1 MIRRHPRST
10 RTDTLFPSTTLCRSV
25 GGHRHLA
32 AAELA
37 EGHHRKAAAG
47 EMAVRARKVLD
58 YRPVEPAQRHLGD
71 VAERAPAGIDV
82 ALVAQD
88 VDADL
93 EAAVVG
99 PAPRLLEHVLQVL
112 RIAQDRKITRLN
124 SSH

>member
-1 MIRRHPRST
+1 
-10 RTDTLFPSTTLCRSV
+10 
-25 GGHRHLA
+25 
-32 AAELA
+32 
-37 EGHHRKAAAG
+37 
-47 EMAVRARKVLD
+47 MAVRARKVLD

-112 RIAQDRKITRLN
+112 RLAQRHLQLDFQGLRRREDRKSNRMN
-124 SSH
+124 SSKSCTQRLPSSALQKNSKH